1 MFPTSPF
8 LSTDA
13 HVQLFPYSEHYVLLS
28 GTPPKCPPNRCFRSC
43 LCHKW
48 SSVPLSRFGY
58 GPFPIWEG
66 TVIFSGCK
74 ALTISGF
81 AKVVTMMIMGFAY
94 MAQNPLLDALSPSAQ
109 FLQTAGREVNETN
122 IGKISD
128 NSISC
133 WEKLPGPGTAADK
146 CREEKGRLWKCHC
159 TLGNGNTLKPHSVPI
174 GEMWKWKRQQK
185 RASEVSLRSLTLN

>member
-1 MFPTSPF
+1 MGWR
-8 LSTDA
+8 LQGA
-13 HVQLFPYSEHYVLLS
+13 
-28 GTPPKCPPNRCFRSC
+28 
-43 LCHKW
+43 
-48 SSVPLSRFGY
+48 
-58 GPFPIWEG
+58 I
-66 TVIFSGCK
+66 IFSGCN

-81 AKVVTMMIMGFAY
+81 AKVLLLLLMMIMGFAY

-109 FLQTAGREVNETN
+109 FLQTAGREVNKTN

-133 WEKLPGPGTAADK
+133 WEKLPDPGTAADK

-174 GEMWKWKRQQK
+174 DVEKKE
-185 RASEVSLRSLTLN
+185 AAEESIRSLFKKPYSELDYFK